1 MKKILLVQAISM
13 EGIDIE
19 RVYPIG
25 IVTLGSI
32 IHASGRYALD
42 IYDMNMGVD
51 PYGGLREKLESFDP
65 DIIGISLR
73 NVDPLGNRTTS
84 LIVPFAITLSFI
96 RRFKPDVPLLAGGTA
111 FSLFPERLMRQF
123 PEIDLGI
130 VGEAEHSI
138 LPVLDGIDN
147 PPKVPGLIYREG
159 DAIHLIPP
167 KPDFDMAHYTMP
179 NRDLLDPVEYLKVN
193 KYVESIGVETKR
205 GCVYNCGYCSYPLL
219 SGCGMRCREP
229 KDVVDEIEFLHKEYG
244 VTRIHLTDSI
254 VNFPV
259 NHLDDICREII
270 RRRLDIHWSGFFR
283 ENLFTKE
290 NAPLYRDSGCECF
303 SLSPDGLS
311 QRALD
316 IMEKHLTVEEILN
329 TAKILSDVGI
339 TTVYHFL
346 VNTPGETWQTVDEG
360 KALIDKIY
368 NIHENSKS
376 IGTIVLN
383 LIRIMPRT
391 KVEKLALENGVITP
405 ETDLLYPTYYNPDPF
420 KTVRYDLEI
429 YHNKRN
435 IFMWQDATTGA
446 SLEAERHS
454 ER

>member
-1 MKKILLVQAISM
+1 MKRILLIQAISM
-13 EGIDIE
+13 EGMDIE

-25 IVTLGSI
+25 IVTL
-32 IHASGRYALD
+32 ASCIEKAGRYSLE
-42 IYDMNMGVD
+42 IFDMNMAAD
-51 PYGGLREKLESFDP
+51 PYGELREKMLSYQP

-96 RRFKPDVPLLAGGTA
+96 RRYLPNVTLMAGGTA
-111 FSLFPERLMRQF
+111 FSLFPERLMREF
-123 PEIDLGI
+123 PEIDLG
-130 VGEAEHSI
+130 VAGEAEEII
-138 LPVLDGIDN
+138 LPLLDSIDD
-147 PPKVPGLIYREG
+147 PPKLPGLVYRENG
-159 DAIHLIPP
+159 AVKIIPP
-167 KPDFDMAHYTMP
+167 VGKFDMGSYTMP
-179 NRDLLDPVEYLKVN
+179 NRELLDPREYLKVN
-193 KYVESIGVETKR
+193 KYVESVGVETKR
-205 GCVYNCGYCSYPLL
+205 GCCYNCGYCSYPLL

-229 KDVVDEIEFLHKEYG
+229 ESVVDEIEFLHKEYG
-244 VTRIHLTDSI
+244 VSRIHLTDSI

-259 NHLDDICREII
+259 NHLDDICKELI

-283 ENLFTKE
+283 EHLLTPE

-311 QRALD
+311 QTALD
-316 IMEKHLTVEEILN
+316 ILDKHLTVDEILH
-329 TAKILSDVGI
+329 TARVLSDVGI

-346 VNTPGETWQTVDEG
+346 VNTPGDTWKTVDEG
-360 KALIDKIY
+360 KALIDQIY
-368 NIHENSKS
+368 DIHAASKT

-405 ETDLLYPTYYNPDPF
+405 ETDLLFPTYYNPDPF

-435 IFMWQDATTGA
+435 IFMWQDA
-446 SLEAERHS
+446 
-454 ER
+454 

>member
-1 MKKILLVQAISM
+1 MKKKKILLIQAISM
-13 EGIDIE
+13 EGMDIE

-25 IVTLGSI
+25 IVTLASI
-32 IHASGRYALD
+32 IERHGGYDLA
-42 IYDMNMGVD
+42 IFDMNMPMD
-51 PYGGLREKLESFDP
+51 PYGELRKQLESYQP

-96 RRFKPDVPLLAGGTA
+96 RRFMPDVPLMAGGTA
-111 FSLFPERLMRQF
+111 FSLFPERLMQEF
-123 PEIDLGI
+123 DAIDFGI
-130 VGEAEHSI
+130 VGEAEHVI
-138 LPVLDGIDN
+138 MPVLEHIDN
-147 PPKVPGLIYREG
+147 LVDIPGLIYRKDG
-159 DAIHLIPP
+159 AIRLIPP
-167 KPDFDMAHYTMP
+167 KADFDMKDYTMP
-179 NRDLLDPVEYLKVN
+179 NRELLDPVAYLKVN
-193 KYVESIGVETKR
+193 KYVESVGVETKR
-205 GCVYNCGYCSYPLL
+205 GCTYRCGYCSYPLL

-229 KDVVDEIEFLHKEYG
+229 KDVVDEIEFLNKEYG

-259 NHLDDICREII
+259 NHLDDICRELI

-283 ENLFTKE
+283 ENLFTRE

-311 QRALD
+311 QTALD
-316 IMEKHLTVEEILN
+316 ILEKHLTVEEILN
-329 TAKILSDVGI
+329 TAKILADVGI

-346 VNTPGETWQTVDEG
+346 VNTPGDTWQTVEEG
-360 KALIDKIY
+360 KALIDQIY
-368 NIHENSKS
+368 NIHEGSRS
-376 IGTIVLN
+376 LGTIVLN

-391 KVEKLALENGVITP
+391 KVEKLALANGVITP

-429 YHNKRN
+429 YHNRRN
-435 IFMWQDATTGA
+435 IFMWQGIAPDGP
-446 SLEAERHS
+446 SGC
-454 ER
+454 